1 MCTTA
6 GDAGDVGDV
15 GDAGGRSLSEG
26 RAAGATETKRNA
38 GALRL
43 AKFILSLTKG
53 SLSAKA
59 QCAFADH
66 QQHSRS
72 ATQRGL

>member
-43 AKFILSLTKG
+43 AKFILS
-53 SLSAKA
+53 
-59 QCAFADH
+59 
-66 QQHSRS
+66 
-72 ATQRGL
+72 